1 LDLHDCNKYL
11 FFIYW
16 NLLLQEILA
25 KNGGDV
31 VMAVIEVKNLN
42 VTYRV
47 LMNKSSSLKELF
59 RDAIKGKARVI
70 DYVAIHDISFTVDKG
85 EVVAIL
91 GRNGAGKSTLLKVLA
106 GVLPPTKGTSK
117 VDGKIAPMIELG
129 AGFHPE
135 MTGTENV
142 LFYSVLMGRDVKSV
156 KARTPVIG
164 EWAGVSD
171 HMHFPLRTFS
181 SGMVARLA
189 FATATDE
196 VAEVLLVDEV
206 LSVGDSDF
214 KDKSKARMHELINS
228 GAAVV
233 LVSHDMQAVKTLA
246 TRAIWLENGHVKM
259 IGNPAEV
266 VAAYE
271 AN

>member
-1 LDLHDCNKYL
+1 
-11 FFIYW
+11 
-16 NLLLQEILA
+16 
-25 KNGGDV
+25 
-31 VMAVIEVKNLN
+31 MAVIEVKNVN

-47 LMNKSSSLKELF
+47 LMNKSGSMKELF
-59 RDAIKGKARVI
+59 RDAIRGKARVV
-70 DYVAIHDISFTVDKG
+70 DYVALQDVSFTVDKG

-106 GVLPPTKGTSK
+106 GVLPPNKGTLK

-135 MTGTENV
+135 MTGSENV
-142 LFYSVLMGRDVKSV
+142 LFYSALMGRDVKRV
-156 KARTPVIG
+156 KERTPAIG
-164 EWAGVSD
+164 EWAGVSG
-171 HMHFPLRTFS
+171 HLNFPLRTFS

-196 VAEVLLVDEV
+196 QADVLLVDEV
-206 LSVGDSDF
+206 LSVGDTDF
-214 KDKSKARMHELINS
+214 QEKSRARMHELING

-233 LVSHDMQAVKTLA
+233 LVTHDMNAVRTLA
-246 TRAIWLENGHVKM
+246 TRAVWLEDGHVKM

>member
-1 LDLHDCNKYL
+1 
-11 FFIYW
+11 
-16 NLLLQEILA
+16 
-25 KNGGDV
+25 
-31 VMAVIEVKNLN
+31 MPVIEIKNVN

-59 RDAIKGKARVI
+59 RDAIKGKARVV
-70 DYVAIHDISFTVDKG
+70 DYVALQDVSFTVDAG
-85 EVVAIL
+85 EVIAIL

-106 GVLPPTKGTSK
+106 GVLPPTNGSSK
-117 VDGKIAPMIELG
+117 VNGKIAPMIELG

-135 MTGTENV
+135 MTGAENV
-142 LFYSVLMGRDVKSV
+142 LFYSALMGRDIKSV
-156 KARTPVIG
+156 KERTPAIG
-164 EWAGVSD
+164 EWAGVTD
-171 HMHFPLRTFS
+171 HMDFPLRTFS

-196 VAEVLLVDEV
+196 RSEVLLVDEV
-206 LSVGDSDF
+206 LSVGDADF
-214 KDKSKARMHELINS
+214 QEKSKKRMHELINS

-233 LVSHDMQAVKTLA
+233 LVSHDMSAVRELA

-259 IGNPAEV
+259 IGKASDV
-266 VAAYE
+266 VDAYE

>member
-1 LDLHDCNKYL
+1 
-11 FFIYW
+11 
-16 NLLLQEILA
+16 
-25 KNGGDV
+25 
-31 VMAVIEVKNLN
+31 MAVIEVKNVN

-70 DYVAIHDISFTVDKG
+70 DYVALKDVSFTVDKG

-106 GVLPPTKGTSK
+106 GVLPPTKGTSV

-135 MTGTENV
+135 MTGSENV
-142 LFYSVLMGRDVKSV
+142 LFYSVLMGRSVKSV
-156 KARTPVIG
+156 KERTPEIG
-164 EWAGVSD
+164 EWAGVTD
-171 HMHFPLRTFS
+171 HMGFPLRTFS

-189 FATATDE
+189 FSTATDE
-196 VAEVLLVDEV
+196 QTEVLLVDEV
-206 LSVGDSDF
+206 LSVGDADF
-214 KDKSKARMHELINS
+214 QMKSKARMEQMITS

-233 LVSHDMQAVKTLA
+233 LVSHDMKAVRALA
-246 TRAIWLENGHVKM
+246 DRAIWLEDGNVKM
-259 IGNPAEV
+259 IGKAGDV
-266 VAAYE
+266 VDAYE

>member
-1 LDLHDCNKYL
+1 
-11 FFIYW
+11 
-16 NLLLQEILA
+16 
-25 KNGGDV
+25 
-31 VMAVIEVKNLN
+31 MPVIEVNNLN
-42 VTYRV
+42 ITYRV

-59 RDAIKGKARVI
+59 RDAIKGKARII

-156 KARTPVIG
+156 KKRTPAIG
-164 EWAGVSD
+164 EWAGVTD

-181 SGMVARLA
+181 SGMIARLA

-196 VAEVLLVDEV
+196 IAEVLLVDEV
-206 LSVGDSDF
+206 LSVGDADF
-214 KDKSKARMHELINS
+214 KDKSKGRMYELINS

-233 LVSHDMQAVKTLA
+233 LVSHDMKAVVELA
-246 TRAIWLENGHVKM
+246 TRAIWLEAGRVKM
-259 IGNPAEV
+259 IGNPKDV

>member
-1 LDLHDCNKYL
+1 
-11 FFIYW
+11 
-16 NLLLQEILA
+16 
-25 KNGGDV
+25 
-31 VMAVIEVKNLN
+31 MPVIEIKNVN

-59 RDAIKGKARVI
+59 RDAIKGKARVV
-70 DYVAIHDISFTVDKG
+70 DYIALQDVSFTVDAG

-106 GVLPPTKGTSK
+106 GVLPPTKGSSK

-135 MTGTENV
+135 MTGAENV
-142 LFYSVLMGRDVKSV
+142 LFYSALMGRDTKKVKT
-156 KARTPVIG
+156 RTPAIG

-171 HMHFPLRTFS
+171 HLDFPLRTFS

-189 FATATDE
+189 FSTASDE
-196 VAEVLLVDEV
+196 QADVLLVDEV
-206 LSVGDSDF
+206 LSVGDADF
-214 KDKSKARMHELINS
+214 QAKSKTRMHELINS

-233 LVSHDMQAVKTLA
+233 LVSHDMNAVRELA
-246 TRAIWLENGHVKM
+246 TRAIWLEHGHVKM
-259 IGNPAEV
+259 IGKASDIID
-266 VAAYE
+266 AYE

>member
-1 LDLHDCNKYL
+1 
-11 FFIYW
+11 
-16 NLLLQEILA
+16 
-25 KNGGDV
+25 
-31 VMAVIEVKNLN
+31 MAVIEVKNVN

-59 RDAIKGKARVI
+59 RDALKGKARIV
-70 DYVAIHDISFTVDKG
+70 DYVALQDVSFTVDKG

-106 GVLPPTKGTSK
+106 GVLPPTKGSSK
-117 VDGKIAPMIELG
+117 VNGKIAPMIELG

-142 LFYSVLMGRDVKSV
+142 LFYSVLMGRDAKRV
-156 KARTPVIG
+156 KARTVEIG
-164 EWAGVSD
+164 QWAGVTD
-171 HMHFPLRTFS
+171 HMEFPLRTFS
-181 SGMVARLA
+181 SGMLARLA
-189 FATATDE
+189 FSTATDE
-196 VAEVLLVDEV
+196 QTEVLLVDEV
-206 LSVGDSDF
+206 LSVGDADF
-214 KDKSKARMHELINS
+214 QAKSRKRMDSLISS

-233 LVSHDMQAVKTLA
+233 LVSHDMSAVRELA

-259 IGNPAEV
+259 IGNPEEV

>member
-1 LDLHDCNKYL
+1 
-11 FFIYW
+11 
-16 NLLLQEILA
+16 
-25 KNGGDV
+25 
-31 VMAVIEVKNLN
+31 MPVIEIKNVN

-59 RDAIKGKARVI
+59 RDAVKGKARVV
-70 DYVAIHDISFTVDKG
+70 DYVALQDVSFTVDAG

-106 GVLPPTKGTSK
+106 GVLPPTNGSSK
-117 VDGKIAPMIELG
+117 VNGKIAPMIELG

-135 MTGTENV
+135 MTGAENV
-142 LFYSVLMGRDVKSV
+142 LFYSALMGRDIKSV
-156 KARTPVIG
+156 KERTPAIG
-164 EWAGVSD
+164 EWAGVTD
-171 HMHFPLRTFS
+171 HMDFPLRTFS

-196 VAEVLLVDEV
+196 KAEVLLVDEV
-206 LSVGDSDF
+206 LSVGDADF
-214 KDKSKARMHELINS
+214 QEKSKKRMHELINS

-233 LVSHDMQAVKTLA
+233 LVSHDMSAVRELA

-259 IGNPAEV
+259 IGKASDV
-266 VAAYE
+266 VDAYE